1 MRRSILGARFK
12 NAKTESDAESA
23 CYLRAALGRGLG
35 LLTVVSTVNEI
46 SRLSILADRD
56 PAFRPGDLYSC
67 LETTV
72 EVVPFPGR
80 QL

>member
-1 MRRSILGARFK
+1 MPKLNLMQNQHVTGGPGPPFPYSCL
-12 NAKTESDAESA
+12 NS
-23 CYLRAALGRGLG
+23 
-35 LLTVVSTVNEI
+35 NEI

-72 EVVPFPGR
+72 EVVPFRGR

>member
-12 NAKTESDAESA
+12 NAKTESDADSVMLPA
-23 CYLRAALGRGLG
+23 GLDRG

>member
-1 MRRSILGARFK
+1 MPKLNLMQIQSLSGPGPRFAYSCL
-12 NAKTESDAESA
+12 N
-23 CYLRAALGRGLG
+23 
-35 LLTVVSTVNEI
+35 VNEI